1 MTVKI
6 ISEQEILREA
16 EAVLVRQL
24 GPAKTARVWAAW
36 RQGAGDYL
44 QIRDR
49 LFEGETVET
58 LYEKIQQYE
67 KMEAD

>member
-1 MTVKI
+1 MAVEI

-16 EAVLVRQL
+16 ETVLVRYL

-44 QIRDR
+44 EIRGR

-58 LYEKIQQYE
+58 LYEKVQQYE
-67 KMEAD
+67 KTKAA